1 MFQENF
7 VIDKKGH
14 KIAIQ
19 VPMNDWLRIQK
30 ELKELERLRDKKAF
44 FADLKESVEEVKL
57 AKEGKV
63 KLQSA
68 KDFLNEL

>member
-1 MFQENF
+1 MELQFITNY
-7 VIDKKGH
+7 KGR
-14 KIAIQ
+14 KSAVQ
-19 VPMNDWLRIQK
+19 LSMNDWLKIQRDF
-30 ELKELERLRDKKAF
+30 KELERLLDKKAF
-44 FADLKESVEEVKL
+44 FEDLKESVEEVKL

>member
-1 MFQENF
+1 MDLQY
-7 VIDKKGH
+7 ITDHKGR
-14 KIAIQ
+14 KNAVQ
-19 VPMNDWLRIQK
+19 LPMNDWLRIQK

-44 FADLKESVEEVKL
+44 FEDLKNSVEEVKL

>member
-1 MFQENF
+1 MELQY
-7 VIDKKGH
+7 ITDHKGH
-14 KIAIQ
+14 KIAVQ
-19 VPMNDWLRIQK
+19 LPKNDWLRIQK

-44 FADLKESVEEVKL
+44 FEDLKESVEEVKL

>member
-1 MFQENF
+1 MELQY
-7 VIDKKGH
+7 IADLKGH
-14 KIAIQ
+14 KSAVQ
-19 VPMNDWLRIQK
+19 LPMNDWLKIQK
-30 ELKELERLRDKKAF
+30 ELKELERLCDKKAF
-44 FADLKESVEEVKL
+44 FEELKETVEEVKL